1 MNFSETLSL
10 TILQILFF
18 VLFYYQLVN
27 PWKWL
32 AWYYFVRTCILGW
45 FAFPYLTRFPFGG
58 AVKVLP
64 AGGFILY
71 S

>member
-1 MNFSETLSL
+1 MLVFILYYKL
-10 TILQILFF
+10 TNLW
-18 VLFYYQLVN
+18 VRS
-27 PWKWL
+27 

-45 FAFPYLTRFPFGG
+45 FAFLPPGSYLFRG